1 MVSSVSLSG
10 VNFQGSH
17 VKGKRE
23 AREKVGLTPN
33 GNTYIKTNGWAK
45 VGGGLGAVAG
55 IALAGFGGGEKYL
68 CNADKIAAQI
78 FKGDTMFRVFGAIA
92 VASGIVSLASTIGHG
107 LFKIFDNRINKKRA
121 QKVDEKVNL
130 VQQEN
135 IRKALEAEKASSA
148 QKIKTDNNNN

>member
-78 FKGDTMFRVFGAIA
+78 FKGDMHRGFWP
-92 VASGIVSLASTIGHG
+92 GICTGRDREPSE
-107 LFKIFDNRINKKRA
+107 NKHCG
-121 QKVDEKVNL
+121 Q
-130 VQQEN
+130 
-135 IRKALEAEKASSA
+135 
-148 QKIKTDNNNN
+148 